1 MAFLNSSLLVQ
12 FYYSDP
18 LYTNF
23 REKAFP
29 IHLSQKSWWVFP
41 KLCCWNGTK
50 CYNDSMSNNRCEIEI
65 DVFTFVTA
73 QTLNGWLN

>member
-23 REKAFP
+23 REMA
-29 IHLSQKSWWVFP
+29 FP